1 MIKTQGNLGFLAQDI
16 KVQKQPE
23 LNELKLTFK
32 QNKVKS
38 QIVKGDSGLKLQ
50 LTSRE
55 NSQILSEAETHYLNK
70 QYSSNLQ
77 NNDDTPQV
85 EIVYPKEKDSN
96 SILDEMEQMIS
107 FESENN
113 QGNQMEFSVNS
124 VEQQQHQI
132 DHQISNNSTLR
143 SDLVTEESKRNG
155 RWFAASDP
163 IFQERQHQ
171 ELKKPKKLGNF
182 QNQETKKRIVIKD
195 KFLNP
200 IIKTRRIQPN
210 EEKRNK
216 FF

>member
-1 MIKTQGNLGFLAQDI
+1 MIKTQGSLGFLAQDM

-38 QIVKGDSGLKLQ
+38 QIVKGDPGLKLH